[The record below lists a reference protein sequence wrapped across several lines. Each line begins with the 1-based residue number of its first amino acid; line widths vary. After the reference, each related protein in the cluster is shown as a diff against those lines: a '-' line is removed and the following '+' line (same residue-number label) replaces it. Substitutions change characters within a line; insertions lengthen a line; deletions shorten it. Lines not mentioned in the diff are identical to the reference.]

1 MPLLPDD
8 PGATVSKQRLRE
20 KSPRISVIAALMV
33 ILAAGC
39 ATSPPPP
46 APPRTPT
53 EADVMFE
60 SVSQRYLNDMMALTP
75 VNATSLGDHRFDGEL
90 DDVSSAGYDRRATL
104 AHELLLQLQGID
116 TTELSRANQV
126 DAQLLTNELQY
137 QIWRIET
144 LAEWRWNPLIYT
156 DLAGNSVYLLMAR
169 DFAPLPDRLRNVGA
183 RLAELPRFLAQVRES
198 LVPARVPKIHAETA
212 IKQNSGV
219 LSLIDELVVPQ
230 LAALPETDQASLKA
244 TIAHA
249 RTAVAQHQIWLEKKL
264 LPEANGDFRLGATL
278 YDTKLRFALDS
289 PLTRQEVRTRAEAE
303 LVRTRAEMYSIA
315 RTVLQNG
322 GSEGAVPGSAPPLP
336 DNPSADEQQS
346 AIAAAL
352 ELAYADQP
360 SRDQVFETA
369 RHALTETTAFTR
381 AHDLVTIYD
390 DPLEIIPMPEFQRG
404 VALAY
409 CDSPG
414 PLDRGQKTFY
424 VISPIPDDWTDA
436 QVKSFL
442 REYNTRSIDDLTIH
456 EAMPGHYL
464 QLMHSNRYHSPLRA
478 VLASGSFIEG
488 WAVYAE
494 RMMVEQGFRGDD
506 PLMHLIQL
514 KWYLRVIGNA
524 ILDQGVHVDEMSR
537 EQAMRLMT
545 HDTFQEEREA
555 SAKWVRAQLTAAQL
569 PTYFVGVQEHL
580 ALRDE
585 VRKQW
590 GKAFTLKRYH
600 DTVLS
605 FGSPPVRYV
614 RELALDLPIQ

>member
-1 MPLLPDD
+1 MNRSIC
-8 PGATVSKQRLRE
+8 V
-20 KSPRISVIAALMV
+20 VAALV
-33 ILAAGC
+33 TVLATGITGC
-39 ATSPPPP
+39 QTTQTPPTTP

-53 EADVMFE
+53 EADVTFE
-60 SVSQRYLNDMMALTP
+60 TISQRYLNEMMALTP

-104 AHELLLQLQGID
+104 AHELLLPLQAID
-116 TTELSRANQV
+116 TAQLSRANQV
-126 DAQLLTNELQY
+126 DAQLLTNELEY
-137 QIWRIET
+137 QIWRIEQ
-144 LAEWRWNPLIYT
+144 LAEWRWNPLLYT
-156 DLAGNSVYLLMAR
+156 ELAGNSVYLLMAR

-183 RLAELPRFLAQVRES
+183 RLASLPRFLAQVRES

-212 IKQNSGV
+212 LKQNSGV
-219 LSLIDELVVPQ
+219 LSLIDQLVIPQ
-230 LAALPETDQASLKA
+230 LAALPDADQASLKT
-244 TIAHA
+244 TIARA

-278 YDTKLRFALDS
+278 YDMKLRFALDS
-289 PLTRQEVRTRAEAE
+289 PLTRQEIRTRAQSE
-303 LVRTRAEMYSIA
+303 LIRTRMEMYNIA
-315 RTVLQNG
+315 RTVLQKR
-322 GSEGAVPGSAPPLP
+322 PDAPPLP
-336 DNPSADEQQS
+336 ANPSPDEQQA

-360 SRDQVFETA
+360 PRDQVFETA
-369 RHALTETTAFTR
+369 RRAFTETTAFTR
-381 AHDLVTIYD
+381 AHDLVTVYD
-390 DPLEIIPMPEFQRG
+390 DPLDIIPMPEFQRG

-414 PLDRGQKTFY
+414 PLDQGQKSFY

-464 QLMHSNRYHSPLRA
+464 QLMHANRYHSPLRA
-478 VLASGSFIEG
+478 VLSSGAFIEG

-494 RMMVEQGFRGDD
+494 RMMVEQGFLGGD
-506 PLMHLIQL
+506 PLMRLIQL

-524 ILDQGVHVDEMSR
+524 ILDQGVHVEGMSK
-537 EQAMRLMT
+537 EAAMRLMI
-545 HDTFQEEREA
+545 HDTFQQESEA
-555 SAKWVRAQLTAAQL
+555 DAKWVRAQLTAAQL

-580 ALRDE
+580 ALRE
-585 VRKQW
+585 EIRKKW
-590 GKAFTLKRYH
+590 GKTFTLKRYH
-600 DTVLS
+600 DTVLA

-614 RELALDLPIQ
+614 RELALGLPIQ